1 MNSSSHLPG
10 LPKVEIH
17 LHLDCSLS
25 IDSVSALVPGMTLE
39 RYRDEYLAPAKC
51 RNLVD
56 YFRYLEAPQALL
68 QNAEALKIATADL
81 MRQLHEDNVVYA
93 EIRFAPHLHL
103 QGGLTPEQVV
113 EAVLE
118 GRREGWKHHP
128 VETRLILC
136 TLRHY
141 DTATGMKVLELAG
154 TYRTEGVGGIDLAG
168 DEAGFS
174 LDPHVPVFTAAAER
188 GIPATAHAGE
198 ASGADSVREV
208 VERLGVRRVGH
219 GVRSIEDEAVVNL
232 LIEREVHLETCPSCN
247 IQIDVFDRYQ
257 DHPIDRL
264 AMRGVSVGVNTDA
277 RGPTALTLALEYS
290 RLHGVFGWDEAAFRR
305 ANQRALSAA
314 FLDEPTRKRL
324 AERLDG

>member
-1 MNSSSHLPG
+1 LNSSSHLPD
-10 LPKVEIH
+10 LPKVELH
-17 LHLDCSLS
+17 LHTGLPLS
-25 IDSVSALVPGMTLE
+25 IDLGVSSGPRQTLE

-103 QGGLTPEQVV
+103 EGGLTPEQVV

-232 LIEREVHLETCPSCN
+232 LIERRSTRDMSVLQYP
-247 IQIDVFDRYQ
+247 DRRIR
-257 DHPIDRL
+257 PIPGSPHRQACDEGRVGRVKPTHVGRRL
-264 AMRGVSVGVNTDA
+264 
-277 RGPTALTLALEYS
+277 
-290 RLHGVFGWDEAAFRR
+290 
-305 ANQRALSAA
+305 
-314 FLDEPTRKRL
+314 
-324 AERLDG
+324 